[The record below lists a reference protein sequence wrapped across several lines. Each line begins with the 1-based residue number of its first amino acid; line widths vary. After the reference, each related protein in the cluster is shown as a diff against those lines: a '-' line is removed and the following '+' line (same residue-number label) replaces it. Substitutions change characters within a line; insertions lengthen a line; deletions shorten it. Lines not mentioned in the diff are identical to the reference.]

1 MTEIEYRISD
11 LINFSSQQKP
21 IDFENAF
28 NSLMVDRLATAIDSK
43 KLEVAQSMF
52 SGDEQET
59 DSSEEEEHGE
69 AA

>member
-21 IDFENAF
+21 IEFENAF
-28 NSLMVDRLATAIDSK
+28 NSLMVDRVAAAVDQK
-43 KLEVAQSMF
+43 KIEVAKSMF
-52 SGDEQET
+52 SG
-59 DSSEEEEHGE
+59 SSEEEEDGE